1 MLASHELFAFMSPD
15 LARRILEDTASDNK
29 ELYEATLGAVAQ
41 VQRVRPVFLKRQ
53 PKTSRHKLMLKMLIR
68 PGFQEAAAGLIR
80 GWLLEHQV
88 EMVKQFLGEMKIENE
103 NGVVEE
109 LPGAMSDE
117 LLNPAIDTLL
127 AKHDKEIVVLY
138 LHAFHSMNDA
148 GWENLEELLAHDERL
163 QF

>member
-1 MLASHELFAFMSPD
+1 
-15 LARRILEDTASDNK
+15 
-29 ELYEATLGAVAQ
+29 
-41 VQRVRPVFLKRQ
+41 
-53 PKTSRHKLMLKMLIR
+53 
-68 PGFQEAAAGLIR
+68 
-80 GWLLEHQV
+80 
-88 EMVKQFLGEMKIENE
+88 MVKQFLGEMKIENE